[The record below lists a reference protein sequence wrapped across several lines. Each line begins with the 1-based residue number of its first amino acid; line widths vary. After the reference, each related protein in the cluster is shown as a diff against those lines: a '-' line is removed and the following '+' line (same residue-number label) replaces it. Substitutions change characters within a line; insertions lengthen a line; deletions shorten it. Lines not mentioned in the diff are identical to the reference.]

1 MSTTTGRFHRGSWL
15 LAAPF
20 LLGVTALVLV
30 PAVITAY
37 YAFTEYD
44 SFSPATWVGLDV
56 FRALPADREFRASLV
71 ATGLFLVIAVPLRIG
86 AGLLLTLLVSRP
98 GRLARATRTAVY
110 SPTVIPE
117 PAIALVWLWIVNP
130 LYGPFAVL
138 IRLGG
143 GTPGPL
149 LLDPWGARLTIVALS
164 VMAIGEGFLVTL
176 AAHRE
181 LPSSLYDAAVTEGAG
196 PSKAFRFVTLPL
208 LAPTLG
214 LLFMRDLLASMQY
227 ALVPTLLL
235 TRGGPLD
242 ATKTLPVLIYERGFR
257 ESDLGSAAA
266 ICLVLL
272 MLGVLV
278 AALQALLLRRWWRGR

>member
-1 MSTTTGRFHRGSWL
+1 MTTSTSRFHRGSWL
-15 LAAPF
+15 LVAPF
-20 LLGVTALVLV
+20 LLGVSALILGPALV
-30 PAVITAY
+30 TAY

-44 SFSPATWVGLDV
+44 SFLPATWVGLDT
-56 FRALPADREFRASLV
+56 FRALPGDREFLASLK
-71 ATGLFLVIAVPLRIG
+71 ATGLFLVIAVPLRVC

-98 GRLARATRTAVY
+98 GRIARATRTAVY

-130 LYGPFAVL
+130 LYGPLAVL
-138 IRLGG
+138 IQLGG

-266 ICLVLL
+266 VCVVLL
-272 MLGVLV
+272 LLGLIV
-278 AALQALLLRRWWRGR
+278 AAVQALLLRRWWRGR